1 MNPLNPPRSDTRTP
15 WITPL
20 SMSRSP
26 GFTLA
31 EVLAA
36 MLFMAIV
43 LPAIVEGMALASR
56 AGVAAQRGREA
67 AQLADRILTEMVVS
81 GEWQQ
86 GDQDGD
92 FEPDYPGY
100 SWKLTTDDWTEDA
113 MRVLTVEVTFTVQ
126 GRASSVR
133 LSTLVSETAIL

>member
-1 MNPLNPPRSDTRTP
+1 MNPLNQPKSDVRTA
-15 WITPL
+15 
-20 SMSRSP
+20 

-43 LPAIVEGMALASR
+43 LPAVVEGMALASR

-67 AQLADRILTEMVVS
+67 AQLADKTLAERVVS
-81 GEWQQ
+81 GDWQQ
-86 GDQDGD
+86 GDQEGD

-100 SWKLTTDDWTEDA
+100 TWKLITDDWTEDA
-113 MRVLTVEVTFTVQ
+113 MSVLTVEVTFTVQ
-126 GRASSVR
+126 GRESTVR

>member
-1 MNPLNPPRSDTRTP
+1 MNPLNQPKSDVRTA
-15 WITPL
+15 
-20 SMSRSP
+20 

-43 LPAIVEGMALASR
+43 LPAVVEGMALASR

-67 AQLADRILTEMVVS
+67 AQLADKTLAEMVVS
-81 GEWQQ
+81 GDWQQ
-86 GDQDGD
+86 GDQEGD

-100 SWKLTTDDWTEDA
+100 TWKLITDDWTEDA
-113 MRVLTVEVTFTVQ
+113 MSVLTVEVTFTVQ
-126 GRASSVR
+126 GRESTVR

>member
-1 MNPLNPPRSDTRTP
+1 
-15 WITPL
+15 
-20 SMSRSP
+20 
-26 GFTLA
+26 
-31 EVLAA
+31 